1 MTLGQALQRS
11 AVLPLDAR
19 APSLPR
25 CEHEALEEADRSWR
39 AALLRRL
46 GGPPGRP
53 SSQEVGRR
61 LSRSRTLR
69 CPTALPG
76 AQPLSGACLE
86 PAHGAGRLGGLARR
100 HRCTAAARACPG
112 VTISSAA
119 RAGRGAAS
127 PGSARRWLPRAC
139 MRLSWPHSR
148 ARLAICSAGMAP
160 VGYAAG
166 GSRARR
172 WHACSAGAAVRVG
185 SARCGGRA
193 ARRRLPA
200 GRRGGDARA
209 GRRKRP
215 VHRGAGRR
223 RAGDPLPGAARGA
236 GGRRAPD
243 RAPRLALVQA
253 HMAEAGKAALAA
265 SVAVAADLIAA
276 AAAVARRRP
285 SERADGA
292 RIAVVRP
299 GAAAAAGATAAGGAA
314 RARGRICVLRA
325 GAGGPAPA
333 AEPAPATLPRSAAPF
348 ATRRGAICPVGGTRG
363 TLARPAASIVGRLRK
378 AAVQAEH
385 AVLPRAAL
393 AAADIPRDGIPLWP
407 LGRKRA
413 TRASGGCRGVWVRG
427 PGVREG
433 EGRVGVLPVAAQDRL
448 VGRDVGALV
457 EGLQAPRL
465 QTVVSVHAGFGAPSL
480 SSKQD
485 EPSKRKRQVARL

>member
-1 MTLGQALQRS
+1 
-11 AVLPLDAR
+11 
-19 APSLPR
+19 
-25 CEHEALEEADRSWR
+25 
-39 AALLRRL
+39 
-46 GGPPGRP
+46 
-53 SSQEVGRR
+53 
-61 LSRSRTLR
+61 
-69 CPTALPG
+69 
-76 AQPLSGACLE
+76 
-86 PAHGAGRLGGLARR
+86 
-100 HRCTAAARACPG
+100 
-112 VTISSAA
+112 
-119 RAGRGAAS
+119 
-127 PGSARRWLPRAC
+127 

-243 RAPRLALVQA
+243 RASRLALVQA
-253 HMAEAGKAALAA
+253 HMAQAGKAALAA
-265 SVAVAADLIAA
+265 SVAVAVGLVVAA
-276 AAAVARRRP
+276 AAAAAAAAARGRP
-285 SERADGA
+285 SEGADRA

-299 GAAAAAGATAAGGAA
+299 GATAAAGATAAGGAA